1 MALFFCPNLRKGGDS
16 LDALKA
22 DMPKTEMTTEYGK
35 IMKEQE
41 IKIMMNNNLNN
52 GAANNNN
59 NSNNGGFIMAQGT
72 LTTMEAFA
80 GTVKTAMEA
89 HYGDGYRVTVQ
100 DVQKNNGLVLTGI
113 TILKKDCNIAPTI
126 YLNQACLIQA
136 TYRVSILAVQHL
148 FRTVRCIVLST
159 SNYIRMTERMQASVV
174 MVPSGSVREGSS

>member
-59 NSNNGGFIMAQGT
+59 N
-72 LTTMEAFA
+72 
-80 GTVKTAMEA
+80 
-89 HYGDGYRVTVQ
+89 
-100 DVQKNNGLVLTGI
+100 
-113 TILKKDCNIAPTI
+113 
-126 YLNQACLIQA
+126 
-136 TYRVSILAVQHL
+136 
-148 FRTVRCIVLST
+148 
-159 SNYIRMTERMQASVV
+159 
-174 MVPSGSVREGSS
+174 